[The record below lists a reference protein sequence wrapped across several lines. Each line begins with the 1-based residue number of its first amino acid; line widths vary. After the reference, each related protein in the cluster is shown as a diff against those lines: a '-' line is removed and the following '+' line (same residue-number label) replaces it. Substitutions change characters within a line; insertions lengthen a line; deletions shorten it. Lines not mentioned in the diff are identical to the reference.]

1 MESTTKQILTDTI
14 HINPSD
20 INVKNINGLILVKI
34 KQLRENK
41 CNSIGYILQ
50 NSVQFINKTIGKIS
64 SIDRYSNNIHIDFCF
79 IFFCINISSY

>member
-34 KQLRENK
+34 KQFAEKINV
-41 CNSIGYILQ
+41 ILLDI
-50 NSVQFINKTIGKIS
+50 FYKIV
-64 SIDRYSNNIHIDFCF
+64 YNL
-79 IFFCINISSY
+79 